1 MHKFIKTIAAL
12 LSLITLAS
20 VLPFYIFAASNSTVV
35 LHPSIATPTGVLVEV
50 GGKINGYTITKI
62 SGYDITVDLGKY
74 NVNNNSFRLP
84 YANTLWS
91 GVGSVEYISWAG
103 SGSNKRSEGASA
115 LLANGKNTAYY
126 YFKADPTYTY
136 TLNYNANGGSGAP
149 ASQSTNTTA
158 SSAVFTV
165 SYTQPQKSGYTF
177 LGWSTS
183 NSASSPSYYGGSSIT
198 VYSAATLY
206 AVWKKN
212 GENTFTLRYDAN
224 GGSGAPAD
232 QSVSTADSSGVF
244 TISSEKP
251 SRQDYAF
258 LGWSTDKNADLPE
271 YVSGEAIRIGHDL
284 TIYAVWQKITP
295 ETKTITLTYHDNFG
309 DSDHTAT
316 ESKISTLNESKW
328 SPVIFSLMDYTEID
342 SFSIPRDRRFIG
354 WSETRD
360 GVIISD
366 SLYAVSEDSDVY
378 AIWEDV
384 ETYTVTYTDG
394 TGGEEV
400 FADQIAKGLLA
411 GDETPKFAGTPNRD
425 GYEFKGWTPAIA
437 ETVTEDATYTAVWEA
452 EEKEYRKK
460 IVFKVVNGTWDGYD
474 SADKVLWLTLKDGD
488 GNNSEDGT
496 AAAEIPTGMQAN
508 SGYKGG
514 RWDPAPENPISASS
528 PEEYTYS
535 FSKKTGGGSS
545 TLKYTLTF
553 ETNGGSKISS
563 ITKSKNAVVELD
575 AYEPVKAEN
584 VFEGWYADKALT
596 EAVTS
601 VRITGHMTVYAKWS
615 EINKRQPSLLTDAH
629 DAYIVGRQDG
639 LVYPEANITRAE
651 VATIFFRLLTD
662 EARKENYTK
671 DNAFRD
677 VVTGDWYNTAIS
689 TLAKLNILKGRG
701 EDRFDPDA
709 YISRAEF
716 AVIAARFSDAAYAGE
731 DIFGDIAGH
740 WAEEEINSAAEL
752 GWVIGDN
759 GLFRPNDY
767 ITRAEAMALVNRVL
781 CRQPETAADILREDM
796 VCWPDNSD
804 ENAWYYLIVQEATNS
819 HSYEMKS
826 DGRHEKWMQLKSPRN
841 WTVLEK

>member
-136 TLNYNANGGSGAP
+136 TLNYN
-149 ASQSTNTTA
+149 
-158 SSAVFTV
+158 
-165 SYTQPQKSGYTF
+165 
-177 LGWSTS
+177 
-183 NSASSPSYYGGSSIT
+183 
-198 VYSAATLY
+198 
-206 AVWKKN
+206 
-212 GENTFTLRYDAN
+212 AN

-394 TGGEEV
+394 TGGGRGFCGSDHE
-400 FADQIAKGLLA
+400 
-411 GDETPKFAGTPNRD
+411 
-425 GYEFKGWTPAIA
+425 
-437 ETVTEDATYTAVWEA
+437 
-452 EEKEYRKK
+452 
-460 IVFKVVNGTWDGYD
+460 
-474 SADKVLWLTLKDGD
+474 
-488 GNNSEDGT
+488 GT
-496 AAAEIPTGMQAN
+496 A
-508 SGYKGG
+508 
-514 RWDPAPENPISASS
+514 
-528 PEEYTYS
+528 
-535 FSKKTGGGSS
+535 
-545 TLKYTLTF
+545 
-553 ETNGGSKISS
+553 
-563 ITKSKNAVVELD
+563 
-575 AYEPVKAEN
+575 
-584 VFEGWYADKALT
+584 
-596 EAVTS
+596 
-601 VRITGHMTVYAKWS
+601 
-615 EINKRQPSLLTDAH
+615 
-629 DAYIVGRQDG
+629 
-639 LVYPEANITRAE
+639 
-651 VATIFFRLLTD
+651 
-662 EARKENYTK
+662 
-671 DNAFRD
+671 
-677 VVTGDWYNTAIS
+677 
-689 TLAKLNILKGRG
+689 
-701 EDRFDPDA
+701 
-709 YISRAEF
+709 
-716 AVIAARFSDAAYAGE
+716 
-731 DIFGDIAGH
+731 
-740 WAEEEINSAAEL
+740 
-752 GWVIGDN
+752 
-759 GLFRPNDY
+759 
-767 ITRAEAMALVNRVL
+767 
-781 CRQPETAADILREDM
+781 CRR
-796 VCWPDNSD
+796 
-804 ENAWYYLIVQEATNS
+804 
-819 HSYEMKS
+819 
-826 DGRHEKWMQLKSPRN
+826 
-841 WTVLEK
+841 

>member
-1 MHKFIKTIAAL
+1 
-12 LSLITLAS
+12 
-20 VLPFYIFAASNSTVV
+20 
-35 LHPSIATPTGVLVEV
+35 
-50 GGKINGYTITKI
+50 
-62 SGYDITVDLGKY
+62 
-74 NVNNNSFRLP
+74 
-84 YANTLWS
+84 
-91 GVGSVEYISWAG
+91 
-103 SGSNKRSEGASA
+103 
-115 LLANGKNTAYY
+115 
-126 YFKADPTYTY
+126 
-136 TLNYNANGGSGAP
+136 
-149 ASQSTNTTA
+149 
-158 SSAVFTV
+158 
-165 SYTQPQKSGYTF
+165 
-177 LGWSTS
+177 
-183 NSASSPSYYGGSSIT
+183 
-198 VYSAATLY
+198 
-206 AVWKKN
+206 
-212 GENTFTLRYDAN
+212 
-224 GGSGAPAD
+224 
-232 QSVSTADSSGVF
+232 
-244 TISSEKP
+244 
-251 SRQDYAF
+251 
-258 LGWSTDKNADLPE
+258 
-271 YVSGEAIRIGHDL
+271 
-284 TIYAVWQKITP
+284 
-295 ETKTITLTYHDNFG
+295 
-309 DSDHTAT
+309 
-316 ESKISTLNESKW
+316 
-328 SPVIFSLMDYTEID
+328 
-342 SFSIPRDRRFIG
+342 
-354 WSETRD
+354 
-360 GVIISD
+360 
-366 SLYAVSEDSDVY
+366 
-378 AIWEDV
+378 
-384 ETYTVTYTDG
+384 
-394 TGGEEV
+394 
-400 FADQIAKGLLA
+400 
-411 GDETPKFAGTPNRD
+411 
-425 GYEFKGWTPAIA
+425 
-437 ETVTEDATYTAVWEA
+437 
-452 EEKEYRKK
+452 
-460 IVFKVVNGTWDGYD
+460 
-474 SADKVLWLTLKDGD
+474 
-488 GNNSEDGT
+488 
-496 AAAEIPTGMQAN
+496 MQAN

-759 GLFRPNDY
+759 GLFRPNDC

-826 DGRHEKWMQLKSPRN
+826 DGRHEKWAQLKSPRN

>member
-136 TLNYNANGGSGAP
+136 TLNYN
-149 ASQSTNTTA
+149 
-158 SSAVFTV
+158 
-165 SYTQPQKSGYTF
+165 
-177 LGWSTS
+177 
-183 NSASSPSYYGGSSIT
+183 
-198 VYSAATLY
+198 
-206 AVWKKN
+206 
-212 GENTFTLRYDAN
+212 AN

-400 FADQIAKGLLA
+400 FADQITRELLAGDETPKFDGTPVRKGYVFAGWTPEVAEKVTGTAVYTAQWKEDRNGNGQADDEEETYTVTYTDGTGGEEVFADQIAKGLLA

-460 IVFKVVNGTWDGYD
+460 IVFKVVNVTWDGYD

-759 GLFRPNDY
+759 GLFRPNDC

-826 DGRHEKWMQLKSPRN
+826 DGRHEKWAQLKSPRN